1 MYLKK
6 KKIIPFHILKED
18 KVIEEGKK
26 LTLHKLYGNTAA

>member
-26 LTLHKLYGNTAA
+26 AYVT